1 MSAYRKLFEINT
13 YTTVEDELRYVI
25 SHVRVSGI
33 GVVVDAEVR
42 DIVRL
47 SRKFEKKGKIFWFT
61 NTQVDELKPYRD
73 KVMFLVYEVKLG
85 REEISLPKHIG
96 ILYAEFQ
103 KHPKNLKLRFPAWQV
118 VKGSIRVGRS
128 KYDLKGVMRVP
139 TYDRYSVL
147 FITHPEDIVREYTK
161 YEPGI
166 GKTLIKEFLLQ
177 NIIDKYR
184 YNPARNKIVTTQHL
198 TTPLFTP
205 R

>member
-1 MSAYRKLFEINT
+1 MYRLLRMINS
-13 YTTVEDELRYVI
+13 YTTIEDELKYI
-25 SHVRVSGI
+25 LNYVRVSGVGI
-33 GVVVDAEVR
+33 IPDTIP
-42 DIVRL
+42 DSLRL
-47 SRKFEKKGKIFWFT
+47 RISRRYRKKGKIFWFDSAL
-61 NTQVDELKPYRD
+61 VKDLEPYRNY
-73 KVMFLVYEVKLG
+73 VIFLVREVVLNDS
-85 REEISLPKHIG
+85 ELEVPKHIG
-96 ILYAEFQ
+96 VLYAEFQ
-103 KHPKNLKLRFPAWQV
+103 KYPERIIRRFPAWQV
-118 VKGSIRVGRS
+118 VKGAIRVGRS
-128 KYDLKGVMRVP
+128 KYVLKGVMRVP
-139 TYDRYSVL
+139 TYDKYSVL